1 MKSKKTLVLFLILCF
16 LTILIVVGSVLFSVK
31 TVVGYCYNA
40 DDSALNVQVVDSA
53 QTKLKKGTNIF
64 LVREKD
70 MIEEVESQIPNIK
83 VINVE
88 RRFPSD
94 VYINYIKIYEYFVVK
109 SGSDYLY
116 VSNESKIRRKT
127 SAQDKD
133 ARTKL

>member
-1 MKSKKTLVLFLILCF
+1 MTFSDIMYILRCNMKSKKTLVLFLILCF

-70 MIEEVESQIPNIK
+70 IIEEVESQIPNIK

-94 VYINYIKIYEYFVVK
+94 VYINYIKIY
-109 SGSDYLY
+109 
-116 VSNESKIRRKT
+116 
-127 SAQDKD
+127 
-133 ARTKL
+133 